1 MASVVLPLCVLP
13 ACWLTIDA
21 RQRRWHDAV
30 ENAVTHVV
38 VETVDQCRGL
48 ANAERRRE
56 HHRRKQSAHAAAV
69 ERELPLE
76 HRTFR
81 RNDVAERRGDG
92 AKQVLGLCGGDLR
105 PGIAHANAEFVDPQ
119 ASVGIEHY
127 FDHARVGQRI
137 EHSRTE
143 LTTQLLLQTHVQLI
157 VQR

>member
-1 MASVVLPLCVLP
+1 MA
-13 ACWLTIDA
+13 ARRRAIDA
-21 RQRRWHDAV
+21 RERRRHDAV
-30 ENAVTHVV
+30 ENAVAHVV
-38 VETVDQCRGL
+38 VETVDQRRGL

-69 ERELPLE
+69 ESELAFE

-92 AKQVLGLCGGDLR
+92 AEQVLGLCGGDPR
-105 PGIAHANAEFVDPQ
+105 PGIAHADAELVDPQ
-119 ASVGIEHY
+119 APVGIEHH

-137 EHSRTE
+137 EHSRAE
-143 LTTQLLLQTHVQLI
+143 LAAQLLLQTHVQLI